1 MSLAMILFSMITA
14 WMAVAIS
21 MLWGVQRIARR
32 YYPLVQTSMSPPTRW
47 KYLPAPKHH
56 FA

>member
-1 MSLAMILFSMITA
+1 MNLAMILFSMITA

-21 MLWGVQRIARR
+21 MIWGMLRIARR
-32 YYPLVQTSMSPPTRW
+32 HSPLVQSSESPPTRW
-47 KYLPAPKHH
+47 KYLPAPKPL